1 MRWHASVFCPPAGVI
16 VPRVMEY
23 ALPAEPLPYNLEK
36 AKQLL
41 AEAGYPNGFDV
52 GELTPIPPFFTVGE
66 AVLNSL
72 QAIGIRVRMRTMERA
87 TFLTAWREKQLTG
100 TRL

>member
-1 MRWHASVFCPPAGVI
+1 
-16 VPRVMEY
+16 MEY
-23 ALPAEPLPYNLEK
+23 ALPAEPIPYNLQK

-41 AEAGYPNGFDV
+41 AEAGHPNGFDA

-72 QAIGIRVRMRTMERA
+72 QAIGIRVRMRTLERA
-87 TFLTAWREKQLTG
+87 AFLSAWREKKFRGLAVVAGGGLGQTA
-100 TRL
+100 TPRAT